1 MDTPNGI
8 EVNMSKTVAFL
19 GPEGTY
25 TDEACYVYA
34 PDENRVPFASLGL
47 VTGAL
52 EEGKVHEAVV
62 PIENSLGGTVIEV
75 VDYLITSTKAR
86 IKDEILLPIDHCLI
100 TRPNVQLSDI
110 RVVMSK
116 QEALTQCRQF
126 LSEKLRYS
134 EQIATTSTALA
145 VTNLK
150 EGDDRT
156 AAIGPSR
163 SAELAGL
170 PILAN
175 GIQDRENNVTRF
187 AVLTS
192 GGNPDK
198 ASNKTSIAFDFDSPD
213 APGLVYGALRP
224 FADRGI
230 NLLKIES
237 RPTGKGMGS
246 YIFLLDFEGHID
258 TLYVQEAISELK
270 NHTATFKV
278 LGTYPR
284 AKDLSVRS
292 APFNQRN

>member
-1 MDTPNGI
+1 MDTPNRI
-8 EVNMSKTVAFL
+8 KVNMPKTVAFL

-25 TDEACYVYA
+25 TDEACYLYA
-34 PDENRVPFASLGL
+34 PEEHRIPFGSLGL
-47 VTGAL
+47 VTSAL
-52 EEGKVHEAVV
+52 EEEKVDEAVV

-75 VDYLITSTKAR
+75 VDYLVTSTKAR
-86 IKDEILLPIDHCLI
+86 INGEILLPIDHCLI
-100 TRPNVQLSDI
+100 TRPGVQLSEI

-116 QEALTQCRQF
+116 QEALTQCRRF
-126 LSEKLRYS
+126 LSENLRYS

-150 EGDDRT
+150 EGDNRT
-156 AAIGPSR
+156 AAIGPRR

-170 PILAN
+170 PVLVN

-187 AVLTS
+187 AILTS
-192 GGNPDK
+192 EGKPDK

-213 APGLVYGALRP
+213 APGLVYGALSP

-246 YIFLLDFEGHID
+246 YIFLLDFEGHINAPH
-258 TLYVQEAISELK
+258 VQEAISTLK

-284 AKDLSVRS
+284 ARDISTR
-292 APFNQRN
+292 